1 VFFACRCPCLI
12 TTTNTMDLAL
22 VILIQVL
29 YAVASLVLVS
39 AGLAVIFGMM
49 KVINLAHGEFMMLGA
64 YSVIGALKLGIN
76 LWFAMLVVAPI
87 CVGLVGVV
95 LERLVIRRLYG
106 RMVDTM
112 LATWGLSLLL
122 VGIVTSVAGNTTAG
136 VSAPLGSFTIG
147 AYSVSAYTLVIIG
160 VATALALGIRWVLL
174 RTSWGLIARGTMQKP
189 EMADALGISPSRV
202 YSVTFAVGA
211 ALSGLAGG
219 LLAPLTGVV
228 PTMGAAFVAK
238 AFITVIGGGPAILA
252 GLVSASTLFGT
263 INQLATFATTPVIG
277 EVALLLSAIVM
288 LRLLPQGITGR
299 FFKRSL

>member
-1 VFFACRCPCLI
+1 
-12 TTTNTMDLAL
+12 MDLA
-22 VILIQVL
+22 VIVVIQVL
-29 YAVASLVLVS
+29 YAVASLVIIS

-64 YSVIGALKLGIN
+64 YATIVAHKAGLN
-76 LWFAMLVVAPI
+76 LWLAMFLVAPVA
-87 CVGLVGVV
+87 VGLIGVV

-122 VGIVTSVAGNTTAG
+122 VGIVTSIAGNTTAG
-136 VSAPLGSFTIG
+136 VSAPLGSFKIG
-147 AYSVSAYTLVIIG
+147 AYSVSSYTLVIIA
-160 VATALALGIRWVLL
+160 VAVVLALAIRWVLL

-189 EMADALGISPSRV
+189 DMANALGISPTRV
-202 YSVTFAVGA
+202 YAVTFAVGA
-211 ALSGLAGG
+211 ALSGLAGA

-228 PTMGAAFVAK
+228 PTMGGAFVAK

-252 GLVSASTLFGT
+252 GLVGASTLFGT
-263 INQLATFATTPVIG
+263 INQLATFVTTPVFG
-277 EVALLLSAIVM
+277 EVALLFAAIVM

-299 FFKRSL
+299 FFKGSL

>member
-1 VFFACRCPCLI
+1 
-12 TTTNTMDLAL
+12 MDLAL
-22 VILIQVL
+22 IVLIQVL
-29 YAVASLVLVS
+29 YAVASLVIIS

-64 YSVIGALKLGIN
+64 YAVIAALKVGAN
-76 LWFAMLVVAPI
+76 LWFAIFIIAPI
-87 CVGLVGVV
+87 AVGIVGVV
-95 LERLVIRRLYG
+95 LERLIIRRLYG

-136 VSAPLGSFTIG
+136 VSAPLGSFSIG
-147 AYSVSAYTLVIIG
+147 AYSVSGYTLVIIA
-160 VATALALGIRWVLL
+160 VAVVLAVAIRWVLT
-174 RTSWGLIARGTMQKP
+174 RTQFGLIARGTMQKP
-189 EMADALGISPSRV
+189 DMANALGISPSRV

-211 ALSGLAGG
+211 ALSGLAGA

-252 GLVSASTLFGT
+252 GLLGASTLFGT
-263 INQLATFATTPVIG
+263 INQLATFVTTPVLG
-277 EVALLLSAIVM
+277 EVALLLAAIVM

-299 FFKRSL
+299 FFKGSL

>member
-1 VFFACRCPCLI
+1 
-12 TTTNTMDLAL
+12 MDLAA

-29 YAVASLVLVS
+29 YAIASLVVIS
-39 AGLAVIFGMM
+39 SGLAVIFGMM

-64 YSVIGALKLGIN
+64 YATIEAIRVGIN
-76 LWFAMLVVAPI
+76 LWMAIFVVAP
-87 CVGLVGVV
+87 LAVGVIGIV
-95 LERLVIRRLYG
+95 LERIFIRHLYG

-122 VGIVTSVAGNTTAG
+122 IGVVTSIAGNTTAG
-136 VSAPLGSFTIG
+136 VSAPLGNFAIG
-147 AYSVSAYTLVIIG
+147 AYSVSAYTLVIIAVG
-160 VATALALGIRWVLL
+160 VVLALALRWVLL
-174 RTSWGLIARGTMQKP
+174 HTSLGLIARGTTQNPK
-189 EMADALGISPSRV
+189 MADALGINPGVV

-228 PTMGAAFVAK
+228 PTMGGAFIAK
-238 AFITVIGGGPAILA
+238 AFITVIAGGPAILV
-252 GLVSASTLFGT
+252 GLISASALFGA
-263 INQLATFATTPVIG
+263 INQIATFVTTPVLG
-277 EVALLLSAIVM
+277 EVALLVAAIIM

>member
-1 VFFACRCPCLI
+1 
-12 TTTNTMDLAL
+12 MDLAA

-29 YAVASLVLVS
+29 YAIASLVVIS
-39 AGLAVIFGMM
+39 SGLAVIFGMM

-64 YSVIGALKLGIN
+64 YATIEAIRVGIN
-76 LWFAMLVVAPI
+76 LWMAIFVVAP
-87 CVGLVGVV
+87 LAVGVIGIM
-95 LERLVIRRLYG
+95 LERIFIRHLYG

-122 VGIVTSVAGNTTAG
+122 IGVVTSIAGNTTAG
-136 VSAPLGSFTIG
+136 VSAPLGNFAIG
-147 AYSVSAYTLVIIG
+147 AYSVSAYTLVIIAVG
-160 VATALALGIRWVLL
+160 VVLALVLRWVLL
-174 RTSWGLIARGTMQKP
+174 HTSLGLIARGTTQNPK
-189 EMADALGISPSRV
+189 MADALGINPGMV

-228 PTMGAAFVAK
+228 PTMGGAFIAK
-238 AFITVIGGGPAILA
+238 AFITVIAGGPAILV
-252 GLVSASTLFGT
+252 GLISASALFGA
-263 INQLATFATTPVIG
+263 INQIATFVTTPVLG
-277 EVALLLSAIVM
+277 EVALLVAAIIM

>member
-1 VFFACRCPCLI
+1 
-12 TTTNTMDLAL
+12 MDLAL
-22 VILIQVL
+22 VVLIQVL
-29 YAVASLVLVS
+29 YAVASLVIVS

-64 YSVIGALKLGIN
+64 YAVIAALKVGIN
-76 LWFAMLVVAPI
+76 LWIAIFIVAPI
-87 CVGLVGVV
+87 AVGLVGVV

-136 VSAPLGSFTIG
+136 VSAPLGSFSIG
-147 AYSVSAYTLVIIG
+147 AYSVSGYTLVI
-160 VATALALGIRWVLL
+160 VAVAVALSLAIRFVLT
-174 RTSWGLIARGTMQKP
+174 RTQLGLIARGTMQKP
-189 EMADALGISPSRV
+189 DMANALGISPSRV

-252 GLVSASTLFGT
+252 GLLGASTLFGA
-263 INQLATFATTPVIG
+263 INQLATFVTTPVLG
-277 EVALLLSAIVM
+277 EVALLVAAIVM

-299 FFKRSL
+299 FFKGSL

>member
-1 VFFACRCPCLI
+1 
-12 TTTNTMDLAL
+12 MDLAI

-29 YAVASLVLVS
+29 YAVASLVIIS

-64 YSVIGALKLGIN
+64 YAVIAALKVGIH
-76 LWFAMLVVAPI
+76 LWIAIFIVAPI
-87 CVGLVGVV
+87 AVGLVGIV

-122 VGIVTSVAGNTTAG
+122 VGIVTSLAGNTTAG
-136 VSAPLGSFTIG
+136 VSAPLGSFSIG
-147 AYSVSAYTLVIIG
+147 AYSVSGYTLVIIA
-160 VATALALGIRWVLL
+160 VALVLSLAIRFVLT
-174 RTSWGLIARGTMQKP
+174 RTQLGLIARGTMQKP
-189 EMADALGISPSRV
+189 DMANALGISPSRV

-238 AFITVIGGGPAILA
+238 AFITVIGGGPAILV
-252 GLVSASTLFGT
+252 GLLGASTLFGA
-263 INQLATFATTPVIG
+263 INQIATFVTTPVLG
-277 EVALLLSAIVM
+277 EVALLAAAIVM

-299 FFKRSL
+299 FFKGSL

>member
-1 VFFACRCPCLI
+1 M
-12 TTTNTMDLAL
+12 NLAL
-22 VILIQVL
+22 VIVIQVL
-29 YAVASLVLVS
+29 YAVASLVIIS

-64 YSVIGALKLGIN
+64 YATIGAIRLGLN
-76 LWFAMLVVAPI
+76 LWVAMFVIAPI
-87 CVGLVGVV
+87 AVGLVGVV

-122 VGIVTSVAGNTTAG
+122 VGVVTSIAGNTTAG
-136 VSAPLGSFTIG
+136 VSAPLGSFSIG
-147 AYSVSAYTLVIIG
+147 AYSLSGYTPVIIA
-160 VATALALGIRWVLL
+160 VAVALALAIRWVLM
-174 RTSWGLIARGTMQKP
+174 RTQLGLIARGTMQNP
-189 EMADALGISPSRV
+189 DVANALGISPSLV

-219 LLAPLTGVV
+219 LLAPITGVV

-252 GLVSASTLFGT
+252 GLVSASALFGA
-263 INQLATFATTPVIG
+263 INQLATFLTTPVFG
-277 EVALLLSAIVM
+277 EVALLVAAIMM

-299 FFKRSL
+299 FFKGSL

>member
-1 VFFACRCPCLI
+1 
-12 TTTNTMDLAL
+12 MDLA
-22 VILIQVL
+22 VIVVIQVL
-29 YAVASLVLVS
+29 YAVASLVIIS

-64 YSVIGALKLGIN
+64 YATIVANKAGLN
-76 LWFAMLVVAPI
+76 LWLAMFLVAPVA
-87 CVGLVGVV
+87 VGLIGVV

-122 VGIVTSVAGNTTAG
+122 VGIVTSIAGNTTAG
-136 VSAPLGSFTIG
+136 VSAPLGSFKIG
-147 AYSVSAYTLVIIG
+147 AYSVSSYTLVIIA
-160 VATALALGIRWVLL
+160 VAVVLALAIRWVLL

-189 EMADALGISPSRV
+189 DMANALGISPTRV

-211 ALSGLAGG
+211 ALSGLAGA

-228 PTMGAAFVAK
+228 PTMGGAFVAK

-252 GLVSASTLFGT
+252 GLVSASTLFGA
-263 INQLATFATTPVIG
+263 INQLATFVTTPVFG
-277 EVALLLSAIVM
+277 EVALLFAAIVM

-299 FFKRSL
+299 YFKGSL